1 MTAERIRA
9 LEVQQDGTSEKLQLI
24 HSELAAIRQEV
35 TENNRDF
42 SRELGEIKQGLNR
55 QRGYIA
61 GAMSVIV
68 VIWTA
73 ILSAIAVLW
82 DKLVDS
88 FGTMWP

>member
-1 MTAERIRA
+1 MSTERIRA
-9 LEVQQDGTSEKLQLI
+9 LEVQQDGTDEKLGAIQ
-24 HSELAAIRQEV
+24 SELSGIR
-35 TENNRDF
+35 
-42 SRELGEIKQGLNR
+42 RELGEIKQGLNR
-55 QRGYIA
+55 QKGYIA